1 MEYIFNF
8 STLPISHI
16 ILTAVGIAGFSLARY
31 IYHCKHKKK
40 PLICPLRSNCDVVI
54 ESKYSTLFGIPLE
67 VLGMIYYG
75 FVTVIHAF
83 FIVAPHYA
91 TKWEIIL
98 GLVASS
104 GAFLLSIYL
113 TSIQAFVLKQW
124 CTWCLT
130 SATFCLIIFV
140 TTYLSMPAGI
150 FN

>member
-1 MEYIFNF
+1 MNTFYIH
-8 STLPISHI
+8 HI
-16 ILTAVGIAGFSLARY
+16 ILTAVGMAGISLASY

-40 PLICPLRSNCDVVI
+40 PLICPLRSNCDTVI
-54 ESKYSTLFGIPLE
+54 TSRYSTLFGIPLE
-67 VLGMIYYG
+67 VLGIVYYS
-75 FVTVIHAF
+75 FVTVIHALILINPNF
-83 FIVAPHYA
+83 A
-91 TKWEIIL
+91 TNWELII

-130 SATFCLIIFV
+130 SATFCLIIFI
-140 TTYLSMPAGI
+140 TTYLSAPAGL